1 MRHGT
6 TSTTNIGSSSSSVK
20 VAVAH
25 VWLAYGRQLRHLV
38 LDVPSW
44 GEPTKGQVADG
55 GCTALLIGIRS
66 LYFN

>member
-44 GEPTKGQVADG
+44 GEPTKGQVAVGLHGASDWHP
-55 GCTALLIGIRS
+55 LVVLQ
-66 LYFN
+66 